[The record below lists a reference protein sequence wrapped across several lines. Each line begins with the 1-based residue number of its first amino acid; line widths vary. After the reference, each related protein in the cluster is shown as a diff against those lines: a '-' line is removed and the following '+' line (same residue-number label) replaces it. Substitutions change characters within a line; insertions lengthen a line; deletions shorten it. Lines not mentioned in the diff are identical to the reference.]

1 MKLKVLK
8 FHEKE
13 CTFFTSATG
22 LCCTAVLQRYLE
34 VRTVQN
40 TQTAMSWPSRPAAS
54 SAMCQLLRATLCGLY
69 CSLALLLLM
78 VQGRHLSRAA
88 VRVIQSDP
96 IAGLRFL
103 SSRHLPHKSVQSL
116 LACNRCQALKCWQCS
131 SPVKYCHPHQL

>member
-1 MKLKVLK
+1 MKR
-8 FHEKE
+8 
-13 CTFFTSATG
+13 SALSSPVPPVSAALLYCSVISRSG
-22 LCCTAVLQRYLE
+22 LC
-34 VRTVQN
+34 RTR
-40 TQTAMSWPSRPAAS
+40 TAMSWPSRPAAS